1 MEKGASIKKRDKTNI
16 VGLSLLSDLAK
27 SKKKKPA
34 ATLCPLA
41 SLS

>member
-27 SKKKKPA
+27 SKKKNQQPP
-34 ATLCPLA
+34 CVH
-41 SLS
+41 